1 MQADRSI
8 LARQFAVVIALIA
21 MIAGAWLAP
30 LDSAANT
37 HIDAG
42 LKRALVSFATAR
54 ALNGVISVAQATQ
67 VAIEPGGVGVNLAPG
82 ELLDPLNDLV
92 EQFSN
97 LMLGASVAF
106 GVEKIL
112 VNIGAHRLVSGLLS
126 VAALLWAAF
135 HLRRHASPAVLSRS
149 LLLLLMIRFALP
161 ISLIGSDLMFRQFMQ
176 DDYQVSQQAIDA
188 TSARLDQ
195 QSPTTP
201 GEPASMLDKFKGWVT
216 QNADLK
222 ARFTELR
229 QAAEDATA
237 HVIKLM
243 AIFLLQTLI
252 LPVLLLWLLW
262 QLARRSFS
270 VPANVRSL
278 DAPDAFQ
285 HRR

>member
-1 MQADRSI
+1 MQYDRSR
-8 LARQFAVVIALIA
+8 LARQFAVVLALIA

-30 LDSAANT
+30 LDSTANS

-67 VAIEPGGVGVNLAPG
+67 VAIEPGGVGVNLSPG

-97 LMLGASVAF
+97 LMLTASVAF

-112 VNIGAHRLVSGLLS
+112 VNIGAHQLVSVVLS
-126 VAALLWAAF
+126 VVALLWAAF
-135 HLRRHASPAVLSRS
+135 HLLRKSSPALVSRT

-161 ISLIGSDLMFRQFMQ
+161 LSLIGSDLMFRQFMQ
-176 DDYQVSQQAIDA
+176 DDYRASQQAIDA
-188 TSARLDQ
+188 TSARLDA
-195 QSPTTP
+195 SAPP
-201 GEPASMLDKFKGWVT
+201 IAEEPAGMLDRFKGWVT
-216 QNADLK
+216 HNADLK
-222 ARFTELR
+222 ARFTEVK
-229 QAAEDATA
+229 QAAEEATA

-243 AIFLLQTLI
+243 AIFVLQTLI

-270 VPANVRSL
+270 APAQERSL
-278 DAPDAFQ
+278 HALDVLQ